1 MLMVKIDV
9 LGPSKASPHWTF
21 AHPEQSG
28 KTKIQVQL
36 DMKQDFKRN
45 DTNIKDIPS
54 HTSCLVNFEVATM
67 SSWAVEKWNSF
78 DTKSSLSL
86 MKHTWSFY
94 NFCNW
99 KLSSYTSPQMVLL
112 NHSMVYISSPRHWC
126 FAFFPTSNKLQG
138 KIRVKHTCITYIAK
152 SDNGSMEKNIIH
164 SKMCVEVGWSWL
176 LHNNDSFSILYL
188 RAGLSFLLDYG
199 PKCVLIFL

>member
-9 LGPSKASPHWTF
+9 LGPSKASPHLTF

-67 SSWAVEKWNSF
+67 SS
-78 DTKSSLSL
+78 
-86 MKHTWSFY
+86 
-94 NFCNW
+94 
-99 KLSSYTSPQMVLL
+99 
-112 NHSMVYISSPRHWC
+112 
-126 FAFFPTSNKLQG
+126 
-138 KIRVKHTCITYIAK
+138 
-152 SDNGSMEKNIIH
+152 
-164 SKMCVEVGWSWL
+164 
-176 LHNNDSFSILYL
+176 
-188 RAGLSFLLDYG
+188 
-199 PKCVLIFL
+199 